1 MKNKISIIALCFL
14 LLGGYLSPQGLGIDK
29 DKIRGVFF
37 TNTEKE
43 PLPGALIALY
53 NADTNLLLDYTYSLE
68 NGQFTLKA
76 PPIKGKFFIVATKGM
91 ISKKHPFEFDPGKP
105 GQYLSLQYKDSPNG
119 FFKFILWL
127 ILWFLKKSDYMITTT
142 IGIIIGLVINWLLD
156 RRKRKKKQ
164 ENYIRTL
171 RGSIKAIW
179 NSNESLGRIFKEASI
194 IDIRK
199 RYLEITGEIKK
210 NVENMEKKLDPEV
223 FPDVFDLKKK
233 NRQEQYETM
242 ADILKKIRFS
252 IDEKNQDNVIKARA
266 EERERDYFQS
276 FRDLK
281 EQLEKNPLL
290 NFQ

>member
-1 MKNKISIIALCFL
+1 MKKKIFITALYFL
-14 LLGGYLSPQGLGIDK
+14 LLGGYLSPQGMGIDK

-37 TNTEKE
+37 NNTEKE

-76 PPIKGKFFIVATKGM
+76 PPFKGKFFIVATKGM
-91 ISKKHPFEFDPGKP
+91 TSKKHPFEFDPGKP
-105 GQYLSLQYKDSPNG
+105 APYISLQYKDSPNP
-119 FFKFILWL
+119 FIKKFIQWL
-127 ILWFLKKSDYMITTT
+127 TKKLDYLIVLIM
-142 IGIIIGLVINWLLD
+142 GVGLNWWLN
-156 RRKRKKKQ
+156 RRKRKEKQ
-164 ENYIRTL
+164 ENYIQTL
-171 RGSIKAIW
+171 RGSIRAIG
-179 NSNESLGRIFKEASI
+179 NGYESLGRIFKEASN

-252 IDEKNQDNVIKARA
+252 IDEKNQDNVINAKPD
-266 EERERDYFQS
+266 EREKNYFQP

-290 NFQ
+290 NFR